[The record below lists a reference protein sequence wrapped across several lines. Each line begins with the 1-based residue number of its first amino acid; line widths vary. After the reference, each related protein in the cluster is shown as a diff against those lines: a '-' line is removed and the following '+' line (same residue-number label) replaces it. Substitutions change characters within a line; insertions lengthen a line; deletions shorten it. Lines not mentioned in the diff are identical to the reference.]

1 MEECGAD
8 IREGFIEKVLSSA
21 CSGQRVKTQKR
32 QLRQR
37 VKKCKGNSQENRLDS
52 DLQMA
57 QCSWN
62 LEYRRLG
69 DHQSQISSGDPVPRA
84 VHVIHRRLCSESARA
99 VSGRGRTKG
108 ENRILVSQ

>member
-8 IREGFIEKVLSSA
+8 IREGFIEKVF
-21 CSGQRVKTQKR
+21 VKCLFRPKSQNTKR

-37 VKKCKGNSQENRLDS
+37 VKKCKGNSQENRLDL

-62 LEYRRLG
+62 LEYRRPG

-84 VHVIHRRLCSESARA
+84 VHVIHRRVGSESA
-99 VSGRGRTKG
+99 G
-108 ENRILVSQ
+108 Q